1 MQKSILLVEN
11 DYELSRI
18 FSTYLQAMGLN
29 VATFSNPGEAL
40 QHFSSN
46 MESYSIVLTDFVM
59 EGMGGFE
66 FAKEIKRLSG
76 NGVPIIMLTGYSI
89 NDFATE
95 EEIANTV
102 TRVIIKPVSLK
113 SLYTIL
119 SSYL

>member
-1 MQKSILLVEN
+1 
-11 DYELSRI
+11 
-18 FSTYLQAMGLN
+18 MGLN